1 MQQRD
6 RSDNIMAYNGVEMA
20 SAGKYGADAD
30 QTAEAHE
37 FIQENDELDAEELL
51 QNIIDDAEQRCKAW
65 YNQNIADLLNPM
77 PESEDNFDDKPVADL
92 SLIPT
97 IINEFKRYDDL
108 ASFTNDDIK
117 DALID
122 ECQTALK
129 AHYKGD
135 SEGYK
140 FSPIDNESGF
150 DNLVAIAQEIVSE
163 AKKEQ
168 GE

>member
-1 MQQRD
+1 
-6 RSDNIMAYNGVEMA
+6 
-20 SAGKYGADAD
+20 
-30 QTAEAHE
+30 
-37 FIQENDELDAEELL
+37 
-51 QNIIDDAEQRCKAW
+51 
-65 YNQNIADLLNPM
+65 
-77 PESEDNFDDKPVADL
+77 
-92 SLIPT
+92 
-97 IINEFKRYDDL
+97 L